1 MDTYGNQRASTGGFI
16 GAMGSAQLVQWAVPT
31 ATPVNPQSPPNA
43 PTESPLSRQLNEL
56 VQNVGEIEQALESFA
71 VALNPISV
79 RGPVG
84 GGTDANAV
92 QPQSPVVDSLAQSNR
107 RLLSI
112 SIAIHTLRQQLQV

>member
-1 MDTYGNQRASTGGFI
+1 
-16 GAMGSAQLVQWAVPT
+16 
-31 ATPVNPQSPPNA
+31 
-43 PTESPLSRQLNEL
+43 LNEL